1 MKILIVDDSR
11 TMRLIL
17 KRALRQAGY
26 GRHATIE
33 AQDGAEALQLV
44 EQQRPDLVLS
54 DWNMPV
60 MDGLEFLTALRAAGN
75 KVPFGFV
82 TSEQTPEMRE
92 RAKAAGATFLIAK
105 PFNKT
110 KIEQAF
116 VGARIAA

>member
-26 GRHATIE
+26 GRHQTVE
-33 AQDGAEALQLV
+33 AADGAEALAMV
-44 EQQRPDLVLS
+44 ETESPDLILS

-60 MDGLEFLTALRAAGN
+60 MDGMECLVKLRESGS
-75 KVPFGFV
+75 KTPFGFV
-82 TSEQTPEMRE
+82 TSEQTPEMRDK
-92 RAKAAGATFLIAK
+92 AKTAGAQFLIAK
-105 PFNKT
+105 PFDKT

-116 VGARIAA
+116 MGARIPA